1 MSENNVSN
9 SVSQTPEIVIFIP
22 EIWVKVEKVR
32 KNKYVLKTEHDM
44 WEDRD
49 LNGILVIVEAMFGKK
64 YSEMIRQ
71 ALGEWS

>member
-9 SVSQTPEIVIFIP
+9 SVSQKPEMVIFIP

-32 KNKYVLKTEHDM
+32 KNKYVLKTEHDI
-44 WEDRD
+44 WEDRG
-49 LNGILVIVEAMFGKK
+49 LNEILAIVEAMFGKK